1 MVSVVIPTYN
11 RGWIIR
17 EAIDSVLNQDFKAFE
32 LIVVD
37 DGSTDNTQ
45 GILYSY
51 RDKIKV
57 IRQENKGVSAARNKG
72 IVSSSGTYI
81 AFLDSDDLWL
91 PGKLE
96 TQLEFFRNNPDA
108 LICQTEEIWVRNG
121 RRVNPGKKHKK
132 VSGFFFEKSLELCMV
147 SPSAV
152 MMKRDLLNMS
162 GLFDETLPAC
172 EDYDMWLRINCRCPI
187 HLIDTPLILK
197 RGGHKDQLSRM
208 HSLDKYRIRS
218 IKKLLEGD
226 LLSEDQRK
234 LAVKVMTEKC
244 LVYAEGCRKRG
255 RKDEALDYM
264 KLAEVCSISGSLPV
278 S

>member
-1 MVSVVIPTYN
+1 MVSVVIPTHN

-17 EAIDSVLNQDFKAFE
+17 EAIDSVLGQDFKAFE
-32 LIVVD
+32 IIVVD

-45 GILYSY
+45 DVLSSC
-51 RDKIKV
+51 RDRIKV
-57 IRQENKGVSAARNKG
+57 IKQENRGVSAARNEG
-72 IVSSSGTYI
+72 IISSSGTYI

-96 TQLEFFRNNPDA
+96 TQCEFFRKTPNA

-121 RRVNPGKKHKK
+121 KRVNPGKRHKK
-132 VSGFFFEKSLELCMV
+132 VSGFFFDKSLELCMV

-152 MMKRDLLNMS
+152 MIRRDLFDMC

-172 EDYDMWLRINCRCPI
+172 EDYDMWLRINCRHPI
-187 HLIDTPLILK
+187 HLIATPLIVK
-197 RGGHKDQLSRM
+197 RGGHRDQLSMM

-226 LLSEDQRK
+226 LLTEVQRK

-244 LVYAEGCRKRG
+244 LLYTEGCRKRG
-255 RKDEALDYM
+255 RWDEALEYEA
-264 KLAEVCSISGSLPV
+264 LYRTSNIEHRLS
-278 S
+278 